1 MKITIDRALGGV
13 SIDADFRFVD
23 VSALDADI
31 ESIYFDTAKNVGVVI
46 FTNQPMQMMGK
57 TTYENIY
64 SKYVQ
69 AWRAAGTPPT
79 RTLEQ
84 VKTDKREQ
92 INSMRD
98 NLEQSGFPYLDK
110 VIDSNPVSV
119 QRITVAVQAAQ
130 AAIGAGQPFAITWT
144 CQDNSTLDLDAV
156 GMMGMPVAL
165 AMFANTLHETA
176 RAKKELIDAATTI
189 EEVEAVTWA

>member
-1 MKITIDRALGGV
+1 MIILNRDLNQVSVDGVVRDIDL
-13 SIDADFRFVD
+13 SEIN
-23 VSALDADI
+23 ADI
-31 ESIYFDTAKNVGVVI
+31 AVI
-46 FTNQPMQMMGK
+46 NYNPLTQSGMIINQDNSLSSLGA
-57 TTYENIY
+57 Y
-64 SKYVQ
+64 SFAPFEKYVLK
-69 AWRAAGTPPT
+69 WRAAGTPPT

-98 NLEQSGFPYLDK
+98 NLEQSGFPYMDK

-144 CQDNSTLDLDAV
+144 CQDNSTLELDAV

-165 AMFANTLHETA
+165 AMFANILHETA
-176 RAKKELIDAATTI
+176 RAKKELIDVATTI
-189 EEVEAVTWA
+189 EEVEAVTWE